1 MKKILHWLDEN
12 LEEFILVI
20 FLIAMTLIMGIQIFC
35 RYVLGMSLS
44 WSEELTRYLFIWCG
58 FLSVSYCSKKC
69 LSIKIEQFVAIFPR
83 RGKAIFKV
91 VNHTFELIFFIY
103 MIPFAYS
110 YMMSSV
116 HSGQLSPACGI
127 PMYYVQAAPLVSFVL
142 VSLGRRNFT
151 STNCRIITSSG
162 CPFFSYMASK
172 NIGSMASTM
181 HNAAVVVPTL
191 SFTKKNSGS
200 PIATAALKQ
209 ISCRF
214 VRLNI
219 TLLLIFVKSFGTVT
233 YAISNLL
240 SARNVI
246 FKTGDSIE
254 KPFVI
259 YPPLQ
264 MAGNRRGGWTL
275 VNHHIRVKAHS
286 PQGVHAV

>member
-1 MKKILHWLDEN
+1 
-12 LEEFILVI
+12 
-20 FLIAMTLIMGIQIFC
+20 
-35 RYVLGMSLS
+35 
-44 WSEELTRYLFIWCG
+44 
-58 FLSVSYCSKKC
+58 
-69 LSIKIEQFVAIFPR
+69 
-83 RGKAIFKV
+83 
-91 VNHTFELIFFIY
+91 
-103 MIPFAYS
+103 
-110 YMMSSV
+110 
-116 HSGQLSPACGI
+116 
-127 PMYYVQAAPLVSFVL
+127 
-142 VSLGRRNFT
+142 
-151 STNCRIITSSG
+151 
-162 CPFFSYMASK
+162 
-172 NIGSMASTM
+172 M

>member
-1 MKKILHWLDEN
+1 
-12 LEEFILVI
+12 
-20 FLIAMTLIMGIQIFC
+20 
-35 RYVLGMSLS
+35 
-44 WSEELTRYLFIWCG
+44 
-58 FLSVSYCSKKC
+58 
-69 LSIKIEQFVAIFPR
+69 
-83 RGKAIFKV
+83 
-91 VNHTFELIFFIY
+91 
-103 MIPFAYS
+103 
-110 YMMSSV
+110 
-116 HSGQLSPACGI
+116 
-127 PMYYVQAAPLVSFVL
+127 
-142 VSLGRRNFT
+142 
-151 STNCRIITSSG
+151 
-162 CPFFSYMASK
+162 
-172 NIGSMASTM
+172 MASTM
-181 HNAAVVVPTL
+181 HKAAVVVPAL
-191 SFTKKNSGS
+191 SFVKKNSGK

>member
-1 MKKILHWLDEN
+1 MYKTLHKKQ
-12 LEEFILVI
+12 
-20 FLIAMTLIMGIQIFC
+20 G
-35 RYVLGMSLS
+35 
-44 WSEELTRYLFIWCG
+44 
-58 FLSVSYCSKKC
+58 SVTVQ
-69 LSIKIEQFVAIFPR
+69 LR
-83 RGKAIFKV
+83 
-91 VNHTFELIFFIY
+91 
-103 MIPFAYS
+103 FAR
-110 YMMSSV
+110 SSV
-116 HSGQLSPACGI
+116 TFC
-127 PMYYVQAAPLVSFVL
+127 AP
-142 VSLGRRNFT
+142 RD
-151 STNCRIITSSG
+151 
-162 CPFFSYMASK
+162 K
-172 NIGSMASTM
+172 
-181 HNAAVVVPTL
+181 
-191 SFTKKNSGS
+191 
-200 PIATAALKQ
+200 

>member
-1 MKKILHWLDEN
+1 
-12 LEEFILVI
+12 
-20 FLIAMTLIMGIQIFC
+20 
-35 RYVLGMSLS
+35 
-44 WSEELTRYLFIWCG
+44 
-58 FLSVSYCSKKC
+58 
-69 LSIKIEQFVAIFPR
+69 
-83 RGKAIFKV
+83 
-91 VNHTFELIFFIY
+91 
-103 MIPFAYS
+103 
-110 YMMSSV
+110 
-116 HSGQLSPACGI
+116 
-127 PMYYVQAAPLVSFVL
+127 
-142 VSLGRRNFT
+142 
-151 STNCRIITSSG
+151 
-162 CPFFSYMASK
+162 MASK

-181 HNAAVVVPTL
+181 HNAAALVPTL
-191 SFTKKNSGS
+191 PFTKKNSGS